1 MKWLVALVGMFALP
15 AQAEVHTLDNLE
27 LVIQRQSSLCWA
39 AVSAM
44 ASSAS
49 KVPCQYRRPTQLD
62 VVYSE
67 QMCTLEPCSHELPL
81 RCPPRRNCAAGAA
94 VHCTVDA
101 DDNWLPDPDP
111 LAGGKSKCGPDGL
124 PCNISRST
132 YLLDLV
138 SRKVSQ
144 LGGNN
149 VNELTAARIGHE
161 VGVRK
166 QPVIIAWSYLDPE
179 TLSQA
184 ELLQRLGG
192 NEGLALLNSSRKNTR
207 HFLIITGY
215 NDETQ
220 EVLVWDPWPEE
231 AADEPPGH
239 LRHKWIPY
247 ERYQNPRVDNG
258 APVDAS
264 HDSDE
269 FAFCRGCD
277 LTKITQILATPPPLQ
292 HIQAQQIVSPKI
304 FDFSHDVPALLEE
317 RNEVMRVRMVRKE
330 NGDRV
335 RGRLITDTGFA
346 TVLITT
352 KRLLNER
359 PEALLEAKTTSL
371 VVPVL
376 SGKKLVDSFLL
387 INSGH
392 GWQEGGYSN
401 NEITRR
407 LMQYRTE
414 RGSEGRY
421 YLLAIPEQGKF
432 YVAHGFG
439 AEARVVPLDGNV
451 RAEFVPA
458 ANVISRLA
466 DDVRRTQA
474 AEPERPEGR

>member
-15 AQAEVHTLDNLE
+15 AVAKEHTLDNLE
-27 LVIQRQSSLCWA
+27 LEIQQQSSLCWA

-67 QMCTLEPCSHELPL
+67 QMCTPERCSHELPL
-81 RCPPRRNCAAGAA
+81 RCPPRGNCTAGLA
-94 VHCTVDA
+94 VQCTVDA
-101 DDNWLPDPDP
+101 DDNWLPNPDP
-111 LAGGKSKCGPDGL
+111 LEEGRLKCGPDGL

-138 SRKVSQ
+138 SRKISQ
-144 LGGNN
+144 LGNSN
-149 VNELTAARIGHE
+149 VNELAAERIGHE
-161 VGVRK
+161 IGVRK
-166 QPVIIAWSYLDPE
+166 QPVIIAWSYLDPA
-179 TLSQA
+179 TLSEA

-220 EVLVWDPWPEE
+220 EVRVWDPWP
-231 AADEPPGH
+231 DQSVLVEPPGH
-239 LRHKWIPY
+239 IRHKWIPY

-258 APVDAS
+258 APVNAD

-269 FAFCRGCD
+269 FAFCRGCS

-292 HIQAQQIVSPKI
+292 HIQAQRIVSPRI
-304 FDFSHDVPALLEE
+304 FDFSHDVPALRDE
-317 RNEVMRVRMVRKE
+317 RDNVTRVRIVRKE
-330 NGDRV
+330 NGSRV
-335 RGRLITDTGFA
+335 RGRLTTDTGFA

-376 SGKKLVDSFLL
+376 RGNKLVDSFLL

-392 GWQEGGYSN
+392 DWQEGGYSN
-401 NEITRR
+401 NEIARR

-421 YLLAIPEQGKF
+421 YLVAIPEQGKF

-439 AEARVVPLDGNV
+439 ADAKLVPLDGNV

-458 ANVISRLA
+458 AGVISRLA
-466 DDVRRTQA
+466 DDVRRIQA
-474 AEPERPEGR
+474 HEPERPQG